1 MLKSLYQYSLVAL
14 EKLDSRDTFTKRLG
28 YKFAYKIYIR
38 SYKEL
43 FGMSPYDKRAMD
55 DHDRYQEMQ
64 EYNARMSVEE
74 EL

>member
-43 FGMSPYDKRAMD
+43 FGMSPYDKRAID